1 MDINKTK
8 TSLVLFI
15 IAMICY
21 GISLIPLSI
30 FIMKIWSF
38 SPMRLKDRINKELQ
52 LLKKSSS
59 NSTESLSLEKQLQQ
73 LQQWL
78 PFHNTIKE
86 LRTNDKFKSINTMI
100 TDDRIVVYGMM
111 IWFSIMVIVGSLLL
125 GLSVLSTRVILM
137 TLWIVGMVAFAIGGF
152 LLPFLWAVS
161 LALLIGGL
169 FGFKIVTPLHDSS
182 DPNR

>member
-1 MDINKTK
+1 
-8 TSLVLFI
+8 
-15 IAMICY
+15 
-21 GISLIPLSI
+21 
-30 FIMKIWSF
+30 
-38 SPMRLKDRINKELQ
+38 
-52 LLKKSSS
+52 
-59 NSTESLSLEKQLQQ
+59 
-73 LQQWL
+73 
-78 PFHNTIKE
+78 
-86 LRTNDKFKSINTMI
+86 MI

-111 IWFSIMVIVGSLLL
+111 IWFSIMVIIGSLLL

-152 LLPFLWAVS
+152 LLPFLWAAS